1 MLWGVLFGDGMTR
14 RPRRGPAKKPLPNAA
29 ILAQRTRMV
38 ERILGILATF
48 TIGVISSG
56 GYLGIALL
64 MAIESAC
71 IPLPSEIIMPFAGYL
86 VSTGRFDLYLAA
98 TAGAIGCNLGS
109 IVAYEVGKRGG
120 RPLAL
125 RWGKY
130 VLIGPGEIDAADRFF
145 ARYGSIA
152 VLIGRLLPVIRSFI
166 AFPAGVA
173 RMKLVPF
180 HLYTFIGSW
189 PWCFGLAW
197 VGMVLGDKWNSDPRV
212 KAAFHSADAL
222 IGVVLVALI
231 AFYIWHRTRGLK
243 RG

>member
-1 MLWGVLFGDGMTR
+1 MS
-14 RPRRGPAKKPLPNAA
+14 
-29 ILAQRTRMV
+29 II
-38 ERILGILATF
+38 ERILAPVAAWIIA
-48 TIGVISSG
+48 VISAG
-56 GYLGIALL
+56 GYLGIVGL

-120 RPLAL
+120 RPLAE
-125 RWGKY
+125 RWGRY
-130 VLIGPGEIDAADRFF
+130 VLIGPGELDTADRFF
-145 ARYGSIA
+145 ARWGSAA

-180 HLYTFIGSW
+180 HVYTFIGSW

-197 VGMVLGDKWNSDPRV
+197 VGMKLGDKWDSDPRV
-212 KAAFHSADAL
+212 KAAFHSADLL
-222 IGVVLVALI
+222 IGVVLIALVG
-231 AFYIWHRTRGLK
+231 FYIWHRVRGLK
-243 RG
+243 HHP

>member
-1 MLWGVLFGDGMTR
+1 M
-14 RPRRGPAKKPLPNAA
+14 
-29 ILAQRTRMV
+29 I

-86 VSTGRFDLYLAA
+86 VSTGRFDLFLAA

-109 IVAYEVGKRGG
+109 IVAYEIGKRGG
-120 RPLAL
+120 RPLAE
-125 RWGKY
+125 RWGRY
-130 VLIGPGEIDAADRFF
+130 VLVGPGELDAADRFF
-145 ARYGSIA
+145 ARFGNMA

-173 RMKLVPF
+173 RMPLVPF
-180 HLYTFIGSW
+180 HIYTFLGSW

-197 VGMVLGDKWNSDPRV
+197 VGMKLGDQWNKSPAM
-212 KAAFHSADAL
+212 KAAFHSADAV
-222 IGVVLVALI
+222 IAVVLVGAVV
-231 AFYIWHRTRGLK
+231 FYIWHRVRGLK
-243 RG
+243 RH

>member
-1 MLWGVLFGDGMTR
+1 
-14 RPRRGPAKKPLPNAA
+14 
-29 ILAQRTRMV
+29 MV
-38 ERILGILATF
+38 EKILGVLATF
-48 TIGVISSG
+48 TIWVISSG
-56 GYLGIALL
+56 GYVGIALL

-109 IVAYEVGKRGG
+109 IVAYEIGKRGG
-120 RPLAL
+120 RPIAERYGRYL
-125 RWGKY
+125 
-130 VLIGPGEIDAADRFF
+130 LIGPGEIDAADRFF
-145 ARYGSIA
+145 ARWGSIA

-180 HLYTFIGSW
+180 HLYTFVGSW

-197 VGMVLGDKWNSDPRV
+197 VGMKLGDRWDSDPPREGCV
-212 KAAFHSADAL
+212 PSRRLGDRADPGGAGRL
-222 IGVVLVALI
+222 LYLASR
-231 AFYIWHRTRGLK
+231 ARA
-243 RG
+243 